1 MLFADDDDEEEDN
14 NGQQQQYNQYHPP
27 RKPSILKPLDL
38 NLDFDGEATS
48 PTTTSGQN
56 DGGGD
61 PAADG
66 NSNNNVPS
74 IHSPPRHNHHR
85 NNRRHSHQPESKT
98 PHRGASSRNHHPQAP
113 GSAVRKRQAENH
125 DILYRRQDV
134 SFEKDDNNATNAGG
148 DDDVFSTAMESPVDM
163 YASPHISPSSPPSAG
178 GSSSVG
184 GGFMVSS
191 SGPGSVYR
199 QNHPNSRGTGGASS
213 NNTGGTTFHPHKS
226 PSSFRTLDGRT
237 VQSKNPF
244 SPMIFE
250 EQPTPGSMMDTS
262 IGTHVSSA
270 RAKMELRHSP
280 YPTNSTLF
288 LNMNEP
294 SICFPAS
301 LSGGSIK
308 KISSNNTNVCRNVN
322 DDGNNNDNQG
332 NLTITTNNTNLGGG
346 LVDGPP
352 RMLLPRHTLHKRDN
366 KNETDAAVSMG
377 ISDLAPLHTT
387 TANVAT
393 ATTYPDHQ
401 QQVKESYYT
410 RDGYPEK
417 SGRYSFTGS
426 PIKEHTEFLAASSPP
441 VSHEEHLKPPAV
453 SAHSRQHQRRLVPPP
468 ALDDDGDNDDVCSN
482 FHKIRRRTKGDDVI
496 AAAAQGES
504 SWKRKGGMY
513 IQTNNNNNNN
523 NKQNSDQNDNI
534 SPTDVANFPL
544 FRPSPSDT
552 KTLPPT
558 PSKPVRRPPV
568 KRYTPIRRTQG
579 PPPTP
584 MPSIRKARSFDD
596 DDFDTSSVDSG
607 DNNNRRRHSS
617 SSMDYLSLSPGG
629 SDAKHQQQMMNV
641 SAPPPSRFYSD
652 FDVIAELG
660 NGSFGNV
667 YKVLSR
673 LDGCMYAIKVAH
685 RPAKG
690 NADKDRMLK
699 EVYALAALS
708 DQADTATFHIVRY
721 HQAWMEEQRLYI
733 QTELCT
739 TTLQAEMQQFS
750 PMAMPL
756 VRRYKCLREIL
767 LALDFIHKNGMVHLD
782 IKPEN
787 IFVSISHLIPT
798 Y

>member
-1 MLFADDDDEEEDN
+1 MDDD
-14 NGQQQQYNQYHPP
+14 
-27 RKPSILKPLDL
+27 
-38 NLDFDGEATS
+38 
-48 PTTTSGQN
+48 
-56 DGGGD
+56 
-61 PAADG
+61 
-66 NSNNNVPS
+66 
-74 IHSPPRHNHHR
+74 
-85 NNRRHSHQPESKT
+85 
-98 PHRGASSRNHHPQAP
+98 
-113 GSAVRKRQAENH
+113 
-125 DILYRRQDV
+125 
-134 SFEKDDNNATNAGG
+134 
-148 DDDVFSTAMESPVDM
+148 
-163 YASPHISPSSPPSAG
+163 
-178 GSSSVG
+178 
-184 GGFMVSS
+184 
-191 SGPGSVYR
+191 
-199 QNHPNSRGTGGASS
+199 
-213 NNTGGTTFHPHKS
+213 
-226 PSSFRTLDGRT
+226 
-237 VQSKNPF
+237 
-244 SPMIFE
+244 
-250 EQPTPGSMMDTS
+250 
-262 IGTHVSSA
+262 
-270 RAKMELRHSP
+270 
-280 YPTNSTLF
+280 
-288 LNMNEP
+288 
-294 SICFPAS
+294 
-301 LSGGSIK
+301 
-308 KISSNNTNVCRNVN
+308 
-322 DDGNNNDNQG
+322 
-332 NLTITTNNTNLGGG
+332 
-346 LVDGPP
+346 
-352 RMLLPRHTLHKRDN
+352 
-366 KNETDAAVSMG
+366 
-377 ISDLAPLHTT
+377 
-387 TANVAT
+387 
-393 ATTYPDHQ
+393 
-401 QQVKESYYT
+401 
-410 RDGYPEK
+410 
-417 SGRYSFTGS
+417 
-426 PIKEHTEFLAASSPP
+426 
-441 VSHEEHLKPPAV
+441 
-453 SAHSRQHQRRLVPPP
+453 
-468 ALDDDGDNDDVCSN
+468 DNDDVCSN

-513 IQTNNNNNNN
+513 IQTNNNNN

-617 SSMDYLSLSPGG
+617 SSMDYLNLSPGG
-629 SDAKHQQQMMNV
+629 SDGKHQQQMMNV
-641 SAPPPSRFYSD
+641 AAPPPSRFYSD

-787 IFVSISHLIPT
+787 IFVSTPH
-798 Y
+798 